1 MVGSGCMRLRILK
14 RYLKTLSIMQRN
26 NKMDS
31 REDII
36 VKLKGFKE
44 RVGKDF
50 PIKRMIFFGSMATG
64 KATKDSDIDLIIV
77 SDRFKDMNFIR
88 RAAKMYN
95 YWDLTYPV
103 VFYAIHQKNLKI
115 YLGEY
120 DCTRG
125 SG

>member
-1 MVGSGCMRLRILK
+1 
-14 RYLKTLSIMQRN
+14 
-26 NKMDS
+26 MDS

-50 PIKRMIFFGSMATG
+50 PIKRMILFGSMATG
-64 KATKDSDIDLIIV
+64 KAIKDSDIDLIIV

-95 YWDLTYPV
+95 YWELRYPV
-103 VFYAIHQKNLKI
+103 DFLCY
-115 YLGEY
+115 
-120 DCTRG
+120 T
-125 SG
+125 

>member
-64 KATKDSDIDLIIV
+64 KAIKDSDIDLIIV

-103 VFYAIHQKNLKI
+103 DFLCYTSKEFKNLSR
-115 YLGEY
+115 EY